1 MTKKENFAEILTYL
15 TERPDLTTFI
25 EGEIERLSRKRSSV
39 NTKAKAETDA
49 RAEKVYN
56 ALAEMTKPVTL
67 TELVRL
73 TSDEEV
79 AGYSNQRISALMRR
93 LGDRVSKETVKGKSY
108 FSIA

>member
-1 MTKKENFAEILTYL
+1 MTKKENFTEILAYL
-15 TERPDLTTFI
+15 TERPDLTAFI

-56 ALAEMTKPVTL
+56 ALAEMTAPVTL

-93 LGDRVSKETVKGKSY
+93 LGDRVNKETVKGKSY